1 MIHETS
7 YYFHFVQVSERED
20 KLLNAHLDTLV
31 EQNAEVA
38 GDDDSEDEEDTGMGD
53 IDLTNSG
60 VNAD

>member
-1 MIHETS
+1 MTFIL
-7 YYFHFVQVSERED
+7 YKQVSERED
-20 KLLNAHLDTLV
+20 KLLNAQLDTLV